1 MDEAKQRRIDRGNS
15 INLKWLR
22 SLVVLV
28 EMSTP
33 GRARWPGTLTFDQVR
48 WVILSRYLSLLLRAA
63 YYLRITLPLS
73 LYEGRS
79 RGLER

>member
-1 MDEAKQRRIDRGNS
+1 MDEAKQRRIDGGNS

-22 SLVVLV
+22 SFVVLV
-28 EMSTP
+28 KNEYSRSSPMATP
-33 GRARWPGTLTFDQVR
+33 FDQVR

-63 YYLRITLPLS
+63 YYLRITLPPT